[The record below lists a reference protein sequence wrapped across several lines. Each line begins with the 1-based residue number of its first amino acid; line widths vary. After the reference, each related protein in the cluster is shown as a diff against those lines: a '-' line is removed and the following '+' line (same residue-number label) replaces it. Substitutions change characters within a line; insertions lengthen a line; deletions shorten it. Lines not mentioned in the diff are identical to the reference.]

1 MNRTQ
6 LKQQQYK
13 NKYVVHHIH
22 LKLGNQVYTIEHDG
36 AVGDFEKILAQM
48 NKIYCDAILMQKEHD
63 ND

>member
-1 MNRTQ
+1 MKKTQ

-22 LKLGNQVYTIEHDG
+22 LKLGDQVYTIEHGG
-36 AVGDFEKILAQM
+36 ATADFEEVLARL
-48 NKIYCDAILMQKEHD
+48 NKICCDAILMQKEHD